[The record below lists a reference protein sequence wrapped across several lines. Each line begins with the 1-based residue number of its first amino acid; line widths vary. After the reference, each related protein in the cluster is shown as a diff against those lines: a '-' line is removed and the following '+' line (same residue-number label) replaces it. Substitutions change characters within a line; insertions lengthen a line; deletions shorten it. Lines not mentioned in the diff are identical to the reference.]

1 MIDTKKLNITFSRG
15 GTVIEAG
22 RRAPPRCTSFP
33 VRGWRAR
40 I

>member
-15 GTVIEAG
+15 GTVIEA
-22 RRAPPRCTSFP
+22 AAPRCTSFP